1 MDLSSFSTEQIRLS
15 MRGDKGA
22 FLKANVYTIPE
33 LKNED
38 GSLRELS
45 IGQLVMA
52 ICMNR
57 AAQLEDDIVTQM
69 ESLALTTEA
78 IEALAKAENAIAS
91 KNTSDT
97 ASDVSVSIAY
107 KGTTYTSA
115 FNVMKAVGVEI
126 TSGMTYGDLQSACE
140 SRLDALNT
148 ISQDKLIEIQ
158 SLTSKRDDTYTLVSN
173 VSKTL
178 NTVQTGIVNNM

>member
-1 MDLSSFSTEQIRLS
+1 MELSTFSTEQIRLS

-22 FLKANVYTIPE
+22 YLKANVYTIPE
-33 LKNED
+33 LTNAD
-38 GSLRELS
+38 GSLRQLS

-57 AAQLEDDIVTQM
+57 AAQLEDDVVTLM
-69 ESLALTTEA
+69 ESLAETTEA
-78 IEALAKAENAIAS
+78 IEALAQAESEIAD
-91 KNTSDT
+91 KNTGDVASISRDLESLMKSLGVT
-97 ASDVSVSIAY
+97 A
-107 KGTTYTSA
+107 TT
-115 FNVMKAVGVEI
+115 
-126 TSGMTYGDLQSACE
+126 GMTYGELQSACE
-140 SRLDALNT
+140 SRLDALNS
-148 ISQDKLIEIQ
+148 ISQDTLIEIQ